1 MTFIYIGLFI
11 FKWFILEIM
20 NNDELINTIQ
30 SPCVGNCCL
39 DDEDICLGCF
49 RSMDEILGW
58 SASSD
63 EERRAILNETVSR
76 RK

>member
-1 MTFIYIGLFI
+1 M
-11 FKWFILEIM
+11 K
-20 NNDELINTIQ
+20 NSELKTTVQ

-58 SASSD
+58 RASSD
-63 EERRAILNETVSR
+63 KERHAILNETVSR